1 MLLNA
6 FGIYTSAND
15 MLWTLDENGRLT
27 MGETTENYKMDLKYM
42 HKLYEDGCIDP
53 KSFIQ
58 TRDEWKAKAANEQ
71 VALFTDG
78 AIGSVHSKGD
88 QYTPP
93 RTLPGLARSPASTA
107 LSRRLRG
114 RTMR

>member
-27 MGETTENYKMDLKYM
+27 MGETTENYKMYLKYM

-53 KSFIQ
+53 ESFI
-58 TRDEWKAKAANEQ
+58 
-71 VALFTDG
+71 
-78 AIGSVHSKGD
+78 
-88 QYTPP
+88 
-93 RTLPGLARSPASTA
+93 
-107 LSRRLRG
+107 
-114 RTMR
+114 